1 MGPPPVQRTLIA
13 YTRAVSPT
21 IADCELTH
29 VERQPI
35 DVVAAV
41 AEHEAYEALLGRL
54 GADVRRL
61 PAEPEHADAVFV
73 EDTAVVLDE
82 VAVITRP
89 GAPSRRLETRSVET
103 ELAFHRPLVAL
114 HSPAT
119 LDGGDVLVA
128 GRRVF
133 VGLSSRTN
141 REALR
146 QLRAAL
152 RRLDYEVLEVRF
164 TGCLH
169 LKSAV
174 TRIDEDT
181 VLLNPAW
188 VDESVFA
195 ADRKVS
201 VDPREP
207 QAANALPVGGRVIHP
222 SHFPRTRARLEAEG
236 FVVAPVALEELAKAE
251 AGVTCCSLLVPI
263 AGTGQRP

>member
-1 MGPPPVQRTLIA
+1 MMIA

-21 IADCELTH
+21 LADCELTH
-29 VERQPI
+29 LERQPI
-35 DVVAAV
+35 DVAAAV
-41 AEHEAYEALLGRL
+41 AEHEAYEALLGQL
-54 GADVRRL
+54 GATVRRL
-61 PAEPEHADAVFV
+61 PAEPGLADAVFV

-82 VAVITRP
+82 VAVIARP

-103 ELAFHRPLVAL
+103 ELATQRPIIAL
-114 HSPAT
+114 RSPAT

-128 GRRVF
+128 GRRIY

-141 REALR
+141 REAVR

-152 RRLDYEVLEVRF
+152 QHLGYEVLEAGF

-188 VDESVFA
+188 VDDSLFA
-195 ADRKVS
+195 GYRQLS

-222 SHFPRTRARLEAEG
+222 GHFPRTRARLEAEG
-236 FVVAPVALEELAKAE
+236 FVVAPVALTELAKAE
-251 AGVTCCSLLVPI
+251 AGVTCCSLLLNV
-263 AGTGQRP
+263 AVTGQRPPGA